1 MNTPIE
7 EARKLINKEV
17 TITNERGAKYT
28 GILSGV
34 RNKDMK
40 FCLTRLLIIN
50 KNGGIIASKRDKSRW
65 FDLDKFCIVEENN
78 SKCEPKF

>member
-17 TITNERGAKYT
+17 TITNERGAKYA

-34 RNKDMK
+34 RNKDKK

-50 KNGGIIASKRDKSRW
+50 KHGGITAIDVLPRFKRVG
-65 FDLDKFCIVEENN
+65 FLEA
-78 SKCEPKF
+78 